1 MREHQHNREFCD
13 FTGLQ
18 RAQPRQH
25 DPPLAAVVLRHEK
38 HDGKQKQRDPQHRP
52 GQPVPDV
59 VVHQAGRVHSQ
70 HAQRRKQ
77 QLRADVGVGVAAAVE
92 CHRVPR
98 GEQHDEPIAQQQQQD
113 QQKRYVECRQRCR
126 PRPNPLYK
134 CSHNKAPCAECT
146 QGAAGLCFC
155 QRFKS
160 RLSIV

>member
-1 MREHQHNREFCD
+1 MRKHQHHREFCD
-13 FTGLQ
+13 LAGLQ

-25 DPPLAAVVLRHEK
+25 DPPLAAVVLRHKK
-38 HDGKQKQRDPQHRP
+38 HDDKQKQRDPQHRP
-52 GQPVPDV
+52 GQFVPDMV
-59 VVHQAGRVHSQ
+59 IHQAGRVHSQ

-77 QLRADVGVGVAAAVE
+77 QLRADVGVSVAAAVE
-92 CHRVPR
+92 RHRVPR
-98 GEQHDEPIAQQQQQD
+98 GEQHDEPVAQQQQQN
-113 QQKRYVECRQRCR
+113 QQKRYVKRRQRRR